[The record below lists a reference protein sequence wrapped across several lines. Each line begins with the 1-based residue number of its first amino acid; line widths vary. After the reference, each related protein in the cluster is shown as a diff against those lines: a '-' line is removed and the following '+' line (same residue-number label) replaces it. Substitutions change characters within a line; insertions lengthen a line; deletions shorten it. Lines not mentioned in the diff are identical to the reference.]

1 MPSLNRPAKKR
12 AEDAINE
19 AGGDVRD
26 LFPSRL
32 EHDQIHEYLNNIQ
45 PDYHEKIWNIARH
58 IANTT
63 HRAMAAAAGA
73 LIMQQAFE
81 PNSTFGMWAAQN
93 PAGVVLGRGA
103 NAVPG
108 TIYNFASYMQ
118 MVLRPNGGQ
127 VTFTRGQRFFGL
139 TTGPMDSNNGWTFA
153 GNTVMLQSDAISG
166 IETDTS
172 FVNWRPEVV
181 KARLVK
187 GEYEGFAIRVET
199 VIPFTAAAYIPA
211 GMPAAP
217 SIEGLSVLYWDS
229 RCLNKELQWLDF
241 DTMDYDD
248 MVRELVGRIDAGA
261 INKRLLLDY
270 VPQGRG
276 GNGGRQHALR

>member
-1 MPSLNRPAKKR
+1 MATMNRPSSKK
-12 AEDAINE
+12 ADDAIRE

-26 LFPSRL
+26 LFPTRL
-32 EHDQIHEYLNNIQ
+32 EEDQIHDYLRPI
-45 PDYHEKIWNIARH
+45 PEEHHDRIWNVAKH

-73 LIMQQAFE
+73 LVMQQMFE
-81 PNSTFGMWAAQN
+81 PNSSFGMWATT
-93 PAGVVLGRGA
+93 GSDGSTLVRGA

-108 TIYNFASYMQ
+108 RVYNFASYMAG
-118 MVLRPNGGQ
+118 VLRPQSGA
-127 VTFTRGQRFFGL
+127 VTFTKGQRFFGL

-172 FVNWRPEVV
+172 FVNWRPEIV
-181 KARLVK
+181 KARLIK

-199 VIPFTAAAYIPA
+199 VIPFTASAYIPV

-229 RCLNKELQWLDF
+229 RCLNKELTWLDF
-241 DTMDYDD
+241 DVMDYDD
-248 MVRELVGRIDAGA
+248 MVRELVMRMDAGK
-261 INKRLLLDY
+261 INKRLLVDF
-270 VPQGRG
+270 VPEHR
-276 GNGGRQHALR
+276 RRHPR